1 MFISSCHCNPRCS
14 EINFVIPVVVKSC
27 GNYSNTSIGCHALGA
42 NTTRAVAIAHR
53 GTHRTSGK
61 FLFHASACDELM
73 PSIHRT
79 PPGPT
84 RRQLPG
90 HRPVGLPASRYS
102 DPSGGASEGSGQ
114 LVPQSGPIGHNRGMS
129 ATPPDGTYSF
139 ETGGLRYT
147 GRYTHGRKDGPWK
160 VFYVSSGLLR
170 FEMPYRADIWH
181 GLSRQW
187 SSGVK
192 TTEGRYEQGKMTGE
206 WNFWFDSG
214 QLAAHGSYDD
224 DDHKIGAWVYFDE
237 DGTSLDYQEWS
248 QKFSHWD
255 WAYDDYSGFPRG
267 ENWPNPPAGAE
278 VIPADES
285 PVS

>member
-90 HRPVGLPASRYS
+90 
-102 DPSGGASEGSGQ
+102 
-114 LVPQSGPIGHNRGMS
+114 
-129 ATPPDGTYSF
+129 
-139 ETGGLRYT
+139 
-147 GRYTHGRKDGPWK
+147 
-160 VFYVSSGLLR
+160 
-170 FEMPYRADIWH
+170 
-181 GLSRQW
+181 
-187 SSGVK
+187 
-192 TTEGRYEQGKMTGE
+192 KMTGE

-214 QLAAHGSYDD
+214 QLAAHGSYD